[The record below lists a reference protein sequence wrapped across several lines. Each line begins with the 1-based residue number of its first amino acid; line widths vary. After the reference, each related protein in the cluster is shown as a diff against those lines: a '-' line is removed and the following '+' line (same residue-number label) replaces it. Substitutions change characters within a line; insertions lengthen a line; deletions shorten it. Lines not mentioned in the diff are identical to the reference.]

1 MSRKYIFYAVAI
13 LLMAISACKPSG
25 NGNNENAENQAG
37 IIELEAAQVKEAGII
52 TAIPTVD
59 TFFETFPVTATLQ
72 CPPTGK
78 AYLQSPV
85 SGWVDYIF
93 VLPGQQVSKGSPV
106 LRIVSTEA
114 IDWQRDYAEAQAELR
129 QARLDYERLK
139 TLAESEI
146 TAQKDFQQA
155 RMRLQT
161 LTARYKA
168 ARARLTLIEAD
179 TSQEASLSSSFL
191 LRAPISGTLSAL
203 NVNLNTHVA
212 PGNELGFI
220 INTREVQLILHILP
234 KDLSKIHIGQFV
246 QFSLPGEDQK
256 PLKARIAQITST
268 LDPENG
274 GLKAIARIHNSSI
287 PYFAENLTTEAQ
299 VMLNPSVLPSIPET
313 AIIASDNKNYI
324 YEVVSSENGKLKIRP
339 REVHISSKSGSQI
352 GISDTLGMIVI
363 SGTGQLPIP

>member
-1 MSRKYIFYAVAI
+1 MLRKYSFYGVMLLLVA
-13 LLMAISACKPSG
+13 ANACKSSG
-25 NGNNENAENQAG
+25 NGNEAAAGNETES
-37 IIELEAAQVKEAGII
+37 IELEAAQVNEAGIV
-52 TAIPTVD
+52 TAIPALD
-59 TFFETFPVTATLQ
+59 TFYETFPITATLQ

-93 VLPGQQVSKGSPV
+93 VQPGQQVSKGSPL

-114 IDWQRDYAEAQAELR
+114 IDWQRDYAETSAELR

-168 ARARLTLIEAD
+168 ARARLALLDAD
-179 TSQEASLSSSFL
+179 TSQGATLSPTFL

-203 NVNLNTHVA
+203 NINLNSSVV
-212 PGNELGFI
+212 PGTELGFI
-220 INTREVQLILHILP
+220 INTAEVQLILNILP
-234 KDLSKIHIGQFV
+234 KDLGKIQKGQSV
-246 QFSLPGEDQK
+246 QFTLPGLEQNHFK
-256 PLKARIAQITST
+256 GLITHITST
-268 LDPENG
+268 LDPESG
-274 GLKAIARIHNSSI
+274 GLRAIARILSPSV
-287 PYFAENLTTEAQ
+287 PYFAENLTTEAR
-299 VMLNPSVLPSIPET
+299 VMLNPRVMPSIPET
-313 AIIASDNKNYI
+313 AIIASDNKNYV

-339 REVHISSKSGSQI
+339 HEVNIAAKSGGKV
-352 GISDTLGMIVI
+352 GISDTLGTIII